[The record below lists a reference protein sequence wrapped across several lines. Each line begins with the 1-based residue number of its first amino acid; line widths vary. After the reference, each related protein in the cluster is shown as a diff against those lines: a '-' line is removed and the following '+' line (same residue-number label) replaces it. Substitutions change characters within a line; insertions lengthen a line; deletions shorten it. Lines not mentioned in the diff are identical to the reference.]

1 MRCDRGFTFIEILCI
16 LAIMAIISGMAM
28 PDINS
33 WLDRETV
40 ESSARQITVAIR
52 KTRQMAMTCGKDM
65 KLELY
70 SDGRYKI
77 REYDPRR
84 PSLETEQL
92 SGRLD
97 NITSNFNDGYQGI
110 EVVGFN
116 AYGRPRQGGTIT
128 LCAGQ
133 ERVEVRV
140 LPVTGRVKVYR

>member
-1 MRCDRGFTFIEILCI
+1 MRCDRGFTFVEILCV
-16 LAIMAIISGMAM
+16 LAITAIISIMAM
-28 PDINS
+28 PNINS

-70 SDGRYKI
+70 SDGHYNI
-77 REYDPRR
+77 REYNITK
-84 PSLETEQL
+84 PSLETERL

-97 NITSNFNDGYQGI
+97 SIVSNFNDDLYGI

-128 LCAGQ
+128 LCAGG